1 MPKGIPESDK
11 AYSVLHWGSHP
22 DEDNDDCYTG
32 EDFSSKD
39 DAIAAFKVDAD
50 DTSVAY
56 IEIDGLTDAELSDM
70 GLERV
75 RKNPHHIPCKDDG
88 DDEWRREI
96 AREEGMLQGVD
107 AYNEV
112 MGWV

>member
-1 MPKGIPESDK
+1 MADK
-11 AYSVLHWGSHP
+11 PFSVLHWGSHP

-32 EDFSSKD
+32 EDFDSKE
-39 DAIAAFKVDAD
+39 DAIAAFKTDAD

-56 IEIDGLTDAELSDM
+56 IEIDGLTEEELSHI
-70 GLERV
+70 GIPRV
-75 RKNPHHIPCKDDG
+75 RKNPKFVPSPDSG

-112 MGWV
+112 MGWD